1 MTSGYSGY
9 TGRDNLER
17 DSSQGM
23 SFVMGPR
30 KPSVKY
36 PFVKTNI
43 TLWCQKCCNIAIIVF
58 RPAENS
64 SVTFI
69 ESPSCNWD
77 FAVVVEFQC
86 YVIPRF
92 TSRWKIN

>member
-17 DSSQGM
+17 DSSQGR
-23 SFVMGPR
+23 SFVMRPR

-36 PFVKTNI
+36 PFVKTNT
-43 TLWCQKCCNIAIIVF
+43 TLWCQKCCNIAIITF

-77 FAVVVEFQC
+77 SAVVVEFQC
-86 YVIPRF
+86 YVTQIHV
-92 TSRWKIN
+92 TVEN